1 MDHIDLCN
9 EVEEADFECEVLVRA
24 KFHFRESDKMG
35 RVTIAWV
42 EQEMLED
49 LVGPTMR
56 ERTMKKY
63 LDNIYYKLAGLPPRP
78 ARQSQMEESHSE
90 EETQQP

>member
-1 MDHIDLCN
+1 MEDVELCN
-9 EVEEADFECEVLVRA
+9 EVGEDDYESEVLIRA
-24 KFHFRESDKMG
+24 RFHFRESDKMG

-63 LDNIYYKLAGLPPRP
+63 LDNIYKLAGLPPRP